1 MEKEASKK
9 LILTSVA
16 VMLLLAS
23 LDQTIVSTALPTI
36 VADLGGLDHLSW
48 VVTAYLL
55 TSTVVAPIYGKLG
68 DLYGRKILMQ
78 IAVVIFLTGSILAG
92 MSTSMGFLIA
102 SRAIQGLG
110 GGGLFV
116 LALTVV
122 GDVVP
127 PRQRGKV
134 QGMFGGVFGLSSIAG
149 PLLGGFFVDNLSW
162 HWIFYINLPIG
173 VVALSIFA
181 VAFKQKGERVKHE
194 IDYMGAFLLTVSL
207 SSLVLLTS
215 LGGQTYAM
223 TSPIILSLG
232 GLAFASAL
240 AFVQVEL
247 RAKEPILP
255 MSLFKYNTF
264 RVMSGVGFVIGMAMF
279 GTMVFLPLYLQTV
292 KDVSPT
298 MSGLQLLPM
307 MFGILGGAIGSG
319 QIMSRSGRYRF
330 LPIIGTSV
338 MTIGLL
344 HLTQLSPD
352 TANWVVSLDMFIV
365 GFGMGP
371 IMSVGTTAIQNAVP
385 RDMLGVGTAGFTL
398 FRQIGGSVGVALF
411 GTMFST
417 SLTASLSDTPLAGA
431 DIHSLGAKMIS
442 QMPEELRQ
450 TTLYAITDALHPIY
464 VVAAIM
470 AVTAF
475 FGSLLLEELPLSD
488 KIEPEERES

>member
-1 MEKEASKK
+1 M
-9 LILTSVA
+9 
-16 VMLLLAS
+16 
-23 LDQTIVSTALPTI
+23 
-36 VADLGGLDHLSW
+36 
-48 VVTAYLL
+48 
-55 TSTVVAPIYGKLG
+55 
-68 DLYGRKILMQ
+68 
-78 IAVVIFLTGSILAG
+78 
-92 MSTSMGFLIA
+92 
-102 SRAIQGLG
+102 
-110 GGGLFV
+110 
-116 LALTVV
+116 
-122 GDVVP
+122 
-127 PRQRGKV
+127 
-134 QGMFGGVFGLSSIAG
+134 
-149 PLLGGFFVDNLSW
+149 
-162 HWIFYINLPIG
+162 
-173 VVALSIFA
+173 
-181 VAFKQKGERVKHE
+181 
-194 IDYMGAFLLTVSL
+194 
-207 SSLVLLTS
+207 LLTS

-470 AVTAF
+470 AAIAF

-488 KIEPEERES
+488 KIDPEERES

>member
-1 MEKEASKK
+1 
-9 LILTSVA
+9 
-16 VMLLLAS
+16 
-23 LDQTIVSTALPTI
+23 
-36 VADLGGLDHLSW
+36 
-48 VVTAYLL
+48 
-55 TSTVVAPIYGKLG
+55 
-68 DLYGRKILMQ
+68 
-78 IAVVIFLTGSILAG
+78 
-92 MSTSMGFLIA
+92 
-102 SRAIQGLG
+102 
-110 GGGLFV
+110 
-116 LALTVV
+116 
-122 GDVVP
+122 
-127 PRQRGKV
+127 
-134 QGMFGGVFGLSSIAG
+134 
-149 PLLGGFFVDNLSW
+149 
-162 HWIFYINLPIG
+162 
-173 VVALSIFA
+173 
-181 VAFKQKGERVKHE
+181 
-194 IDYMGAFLLTVSL
+194 MGAFLLTISL
-207 SSLVLLTS
+207 SSVVLLTS

-223 TSPIILSLG
+223 TSPVILSLG
-232 GLAFASAL
+232 ILAFASAL

-279 GTMVFLPLYLQTV
+279 GTMIFLPLYLQTV

-319 QIMSRSGRYRF
+319 QIMSRFGRYRF
-330 LPIIGTSV
+330 LPIMGTSV
-338 MTIGLL
+338 MTVGLL

-352 TANWVVSLDMFIV
+352 TENWIVSLDMFVV

-417 SLTASLSDTPLAGA
+417 SLTASLSETSLAGA

-442 QMPEELRQ
+442 EMPEELRQ

-470 AVTAF
+470 AAMAF

-488 KIEPEERES
+488 KIDPEEGES